1 MRKSLLA
8 ATAACLLGAAP
19 AHAIV
24 AGTDVPAGQYTNVAE
39 IVIAQALGCSGT
51 LIAPDYVMTAG
62 HCGSLTGGTVGVAQ
76 PIAAFPAAA
85 YDVYLGS
92 NKSGQGTK
100 YAVSDLVVEPDYLLH
115 DGYDITLLHLAKPV
129 TGIAPTPLAG
139 PSDRSIWEPGDVQT
153 IVGWGTTSSGGSAP
167 DTLQV
172 AQVPIVSDA
181 ACEKAYGPDSLTI
194 TGFHGFESTS
204 QVCAGDGVHDTCQ
217 GDSGGPMFATGTTG
231 ALRLTGATSY
241 GSGCADPNFPGVYAR
256 VADSALRTWV
266 GSVVP
271 AALAP

>member
-8 ATAACLLGAAP
+8 AIAASFCVAATP

-24 AGTDVPAGQYTNVAE
+24 KGTDVPAGQYTNVAE
-39 IVIAQALGCSGT
+39 IVIAASLGCTGT

-62 HCGSLTGGTVGVAQ
+62 HCGSLTGEVLAQ
-76 PIAAFPAAA
+76 PIANFPAAA

-92 NKSGQGTK
+92 NKSGQGTR
-100 YAVSDLVVEPDYLLH
+100 YPVSQVLVEPKYLAH
-115 DGYDITLLHLAKPV
+115 KGYDLTLLKLSTPV
-129 TGIAPTPLAG
+129 TGITPTQIAG
-139 PSDRSIWEPGDVQT
+139 PATRGIWEPGDVQT
-153 IVGWGTTSSGGSAP
+153 IVGWGTTSSGGSSP

-181 ACEKAYGPDSLTI
+181 TCENAYGPDSLTL
-194 TGFHGFESTS
+194 TGYQGFESAS

-217 GDSGGPMFATGTTG
+217 GDSGGPMLAPSIAGPMV
-231 ALRLTGATSY
+231 LTGATSY
-241 GSGCADPNFPGVYAR
+241 GSGCADPDYPGVYAR
-256 VADSALRTWV
+256 VGDSALRSWV

-271 AALAP
+271 SALAP